1 MNGKYCSHMLIVIM
15 ALCVFPIKMAI
26 GQAGPGRGYA
36 KIPKGAYSIIAEI
49 HAKPGKREDLRAA
62 TLPLIHLVRSDPN
75 NLVYFFQE
83 DRERPGHFI
92 FFEVFATKED
102 FEAHN
107 SMPYVKEWFAK
118 LPELA
123 DGGVTTTRMEVQPA
137 ADK

>member
-1 MNGKYCSHMLIVIM
+1 MSGKWMNHAVIVM
-15 ALCVFPIKMAI
+15 MVFCVFSTEIAV

-36 KIPKGAYSIIAEI
+36 KIPKGAYSIIAEVQ
-49 HAKPGKREDLRAA
+49 AKAGKREELRAA
-62 TLPLIHLVRSDPN
+62 TLPLIALVRSDPK

-83 DRERPGHFI
+83 DREKPGRFI

-107 SMPYVKEWFAK
+107 NMPYVKEWFAK

-123 DGGVTTTRMEVQPA
+123 EGGVTTTRMEVQPA
-137 ADK
+137 AR